1 MKYLFFGTPEF
12 AFSILSGLFIAD
24 LSPMGVVC
32 NPDRPV
38 GRKKVITPP
47 PVKTLALENG
57 IKIFQPEKLSGF
69 DANGADFA
77 IVAAYSKIIPQN
89 VLDMFPKGVIGIH
102 PSLLPKYRGATPIQ
116 SAILAGEKETGV
128 TLYMMDGKVDH
139 GEIINNGKIKISE
152 DDSYSSLEN
161 KSAELA
167 VALVLEFI
175 KNFNAGKIITMK
187 QDESRATLTKKFVTQ
202 DGFVDPEVLS
212 EAQNGASLDK
222 AIAISRKIKALNPEP
237 GVFTLSPSRGGPRRM
252 KILEV
257 ELSDGKLKLKRVQYD
272 GEKPKSI

>member
-12 AFSILSGLFIAD
+12 AFSILSGLIKAD

-202 DGFVDPEVLS
+202 DGFVDV
-212 EAQNGASLDK
+212 DK
-222 AIAISRKIKALNPEP
+222 DEPVIIERKVRALNPEP
-237 GVFTLSPSRGGPRRM
+237 GVWTIQQVQGKPRRM

-257 ELSDGKLKLKRVQYD
+257 EIKNGKFSLKKIQYE
-272 GEKPKSI
+272 GEKPKYL

>member
-12 AFSILSGLFIAD
+12 AFSILSGLIKAD